1 MIDEILKNTR
11 RIAVI
16 GYSDRPERAGHYVPA
31 YMQSHGYELVG
42 VNPRLEGQPGV
53 VATLGEV
60 QPPPDLVLV
69 FRRSEDVPGHK
80 AELLQVRPRYVWLQ
94 SGIRHDETA
103 RELEQN
109 GIGVVQDR
117 CLMVEHRNRA
127 T

>member
-1 MIDEILKNTR
+1 MIDEILQKVH

-16 GYSDRPERAGHYVPA
+16 GYSDRPDRAGHYVPA
-31 YMQSHGYELVG
+31 YLARNGYEIVG
-42 VNPRLEGQPGV
+42 VNPRLAGHPNV
-53 VATLGEV
+53 VSTLAEV

-80 AELLQVRPRYVWLQ
+80 EEVLQAHPRYVWLQ
-94 SGIRHDETA
+94 SGIRHDATA
-103 RELEQN
+103 REWEQA

-117 CLMVEHRNRA
+117 CMLMEHQSRA